1 MVLFLCPNFKGRSD
15 EYERGVITAVLN
27 LDASNVRKEF
37 LNEVAFSIKG
47 IGNEEKAVRYEI
59 CLINEATEEEINSNY
74 VKIYLT
80 DNDNKPFNFYNGNAV
95 PVYQS
100 LRISEG
106 SADGKVIYSDI
117 IKGKEIKKF
126 KLRVWLSD
134 AYILNETDRYFSA
147 KIVVRKVS

>member
-1 MVLFLCPNFKGRSD
+1 M
-15 EYERGVITAVLN
+15 A
-27 LDASNVRKEF
+27 
-37 LNEVAFSIKG
+37 G
-47 IGNEEKAVRYEI
+47 ICYPDFVNTYI
-59 CLINEATEEEINSNY
+59 
-74 VKIYLT
+74 
-80 DNDNKPFNFYNGNAV
+80 NAV